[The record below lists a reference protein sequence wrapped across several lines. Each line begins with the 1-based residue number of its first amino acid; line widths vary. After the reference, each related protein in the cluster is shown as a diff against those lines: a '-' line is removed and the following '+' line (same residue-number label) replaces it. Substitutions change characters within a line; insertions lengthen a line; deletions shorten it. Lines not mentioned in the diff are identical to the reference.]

1 MSKVKQVNF
10 LKSSDISLL
19 SALCVHGYSIQKIE
33 RQDSGKA
40 VFWMERDEKIDD
52 LIQKFFNHKLEVDAL
67 GFFNA
72 LKELK
77 TRIYNVDR

>member
-1 MSKVKQVNF
+1 MKKFQEKDF

-19 SALCVHGYSIQKIE
+19 SALCVCGYTIQKIE

-40 VFWMERDEKIDD
+40 LFWMEKDEQIDD
-52 LIQKFFNHKLEVDAL
+52 LIQRFFDHKLKVDAL

-72 LKELK
+72 LKEIK